1 MVQGVS
7 NSIELIENELTFDDR
22 NPLYSFVALFREII
36 VLKCSQYW
44 SLSQSSGNMNTSQN
58 GLCYAYAVRPSIGLL
73 YQPLYSNVGLYK
85 SHVTPKPENGNNTN
99 NRRSRCAKPRRDNQK
114 WGYLASHDAMRGP
127 HTIKLSIT

>member
-44 SLSQSSGNMNTSQN
+44 SLSQSSGNMNTSQAWEEWPM
-58 GLCYAYAVRPSIGLL
+58 LCIRGSPLNRPSVSTLL
-73 YQPLYSNVGLYK
+73 LQRGALQITCYSKAREWQQHQQP
-85 SHVTPKPENGNNTN
+85 
-99 NRRSRCAKPRRDNQK
+99 A
-114 WGYLASHDAMRGP
+114 
-127 HTIKLSIT
+127 